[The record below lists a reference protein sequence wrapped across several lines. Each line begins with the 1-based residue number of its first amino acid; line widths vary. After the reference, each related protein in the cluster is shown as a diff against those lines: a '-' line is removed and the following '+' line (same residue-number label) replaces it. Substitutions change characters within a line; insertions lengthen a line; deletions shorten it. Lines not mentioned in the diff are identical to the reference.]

1 MHSLPASTTS
11 SPPCRRRVL
20 ADELRRDRL
29 TWLVY
34 LQMGCFG
41 YFLYCFGPTVSLLR
55 DEQGISRTLSGL
67 HATALATGSLLGAL
81 VITPVVRRRGR
92 GLVMWSGLVVLC
104 LGILLYI
111 ATDVLALTLSGA
123 LLGSLGAAFIALPA
137 PAVLSD
143 HHGKAGASAVT
154 EATAVAAGI
163 GTVAPL
169 IVGLTVAIGLGWRA
183 AMLLLLPVVAL
194 LALFGRNVRYPK
206 PTVAPI
212 HQGGARRLPAVYWI
226 GWGVVTA
233 GIAVEF
239 CMILWTADILR
250 ARFDLSSAVAS
261 AGVTAVVAGMCI
273 GRIAGGRLALSI
285 ALDRLLYGAL
295 AVCGAGFAAFWL
307 TTWAPLAILA
317 LLVCGLG
324 IALFYPIGVARAIV
338 ASDGRPDLAVARVG
352 LGVALA
358 SGGGPFV
365 LGALAD
371 QIGIHGAF
379 LVVPALLVFSALGVR
394 FGAPPTTAA
403 LAPTA

>member
-1 MHSLPASTTS
+1 
-11 SPPCRRRVL
+11 
-20 ADELRRDRL
+20 LRRDRL

-67 HATALATGSLLGAL
+67 HATALAAGSLVGAF

-92 GLVMWSGLVVLC
+92 GPVMWCGLVVLC
-104 LGILLYI
+104 LGILIYI
-111 ATDVLALTLSGA
+111 ATDFLVLTLAGA
-123 LLGSLGAAFIALPA
+123 FVASLGAAFIAYPA
-137 PAVLSD
+137 PAVLTD
-143 HHGKAGASAVT
+143 HHGKASAAAVT

-169 IVGLTVAIGLGWRA
+169 IVGLTVATGLGWRA
-183 AMLLLLPVVAL
+183 AMLFLLPAAAL
-194 LALFGRNVRYPK
+194 LGLFGRNVRF
-206 PTVAPI
+206 PTPMVAPI
-212 HQGGARRLPAVYWI
+212 HEAGARRLPHVYWV

-233 GIAVEF
+233 GVAVEF
-239 CMILWTADILR
+239 CMTLWTADILR
-250 ARFDLSSAVAS
+250 ARFDLSAAVAS

-273 GRIAGGRLALSI
+273 GRIAGGRLALHI

-295 AVCGAGFAAFWL
+295 AVCAAGFTAFWL
-307 TTWAPLAILA
+307 TTWPPLAIVA

-338 ASDGRPDLAVARVG
+338 ASDGRPDLAVARIG

-379 LVVPALLVFSALGVR
+379 LVVPALLVLSAVGVR
-394 FGAPPTTAA
+394 FGAPRPSAD
-403 LAPTA
+403 LAPA

>member
-1 MHSLPASTTS
+1 
-11 SPPCRRRVL
+11 
-20 ADELRRDRL
+20 L

-41 YFLYCFGPTVSLLR
+41 YFLYSFGPTVSLLR

-67 HATALATGSLLGAL
+67 HATALAAGSLLGAF
-81 VITPVVRRRGR
+81 VITPVVRRYGR
-92 GLVMWSGLVVLC
+92 GPVMWCGLVVMC
-104 LGILLYI
+104 LGILIYI
-111 ATDVLALTLSGA
+111 ATDFLALTLTGA
-123 LLGSLGAAFIALPA
+123 LVGSLGAAFIAYPA
-137 PAVLSD
+137 PAVLTD
-143 HHGKAGASAVT
+143 HHGKASAAAVT
-154 EATAVAAGI
+154 EATALAAGI

-169 IVGLTVAIGLGWRA
+169 IVGLTVATGLGWRA
-183 AMLLLLPVVAL
+183 AMLFLLPAAVL
-194 LALFGRNVRYPK
+194 LGLFGRNVRYPT
-206 PTVAPI
+206 PLVAPV
-212 HQGGARRLPAVYWI
+212 HDAGAQRLPPVYWI

-239 CMILWTADILR
+239 CMTLWTADILH
-250 ARFDLSSAVAS
+250 ARFGLSTAVAS

-273 GRIAGGRLALSI
+273 GRIAGGRLALRI

-295 AVCGAGFAAFWL
+295 AVCAAGFAAFWL
-307 TTWAPLAILA
+307 TTWAPLAIAA

-338 ASDGRPDLAVARVG
+338 ASDGRPDLAVARIG

-379 LVVPALLVFSALGVR
+379 LVVPALLALSALGVR
-394 FGAPPTTAA
+394 FGAPRATTTLTPA
-403 LAPTA
+403 